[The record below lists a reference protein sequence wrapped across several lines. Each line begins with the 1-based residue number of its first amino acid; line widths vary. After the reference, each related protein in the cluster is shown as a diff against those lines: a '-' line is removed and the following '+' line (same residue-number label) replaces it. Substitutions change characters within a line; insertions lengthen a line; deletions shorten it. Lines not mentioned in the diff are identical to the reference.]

1 MLKFLGRGAGFS
13 DQHNGACFGYGR
25 KLILMDCPLVTFNR
39 LKNEG
44 LSKFVPETEDDSE
57 VEELVVAVTHTHS
70 DHVAGLALTIHLAT
84 FVWNKHVTVIAPSD
98 EVKADLRFLLDRL
111 DGCDENFYTLKTYEE
126 YKSDNA
132 NDTGWIKA
140 VIATKHVPRL
150 EGRCF
155 GWVIQPEGTRIV
167 FTGDTTTLEPFMP
180 YLEKG
185 TYLYT
190 DASAHD
196 CVVHMHIKDL
206 EQIIPELRRKGV
218 QVYFMHLDD
227 EQLLG
232 EAARKT
238 GVQLA
243 PLHT

>member
-155 GWVIQPEGTRIV
+155 GYNIEVDGINTV
-167 FTGDTTTLEPFMP
+167 YTGDTRTLEPFLP
-180 YLEKG
+180 YLSEGSVLYTECSAYDTGVHMYVDKLLEYRSYFEEKG
-185 TYLYT
+185 IRVYLM
-190 DASAHD
+190 
-196 CVVHMHIKDL
+196 HMDNVDEILSKISGSGY
-206 EQIIPELRRKGV
+206 EQGP
-218 QVYFMHLDD
+218 M
-227 EQLLG
+227 
-232 EAARKT
+232 A
-238 GVQLA
+238 
-243 PLHT
+243 

>member
-1 MLKFLGRGAGFS
+1 MLKFLGRGSAFHSQNNCGFFVK
-13 DQHNGACFGYGR
+13 DR
-25 KLILMDCPLVTFNR
+25 ELVLMDCPMSAFHRIREIGFEKLVDGGPKCVTVF
-39 LKNEG
+39 
-44 LSKFVPETEDDSE
+44 
-57 VEELVVAVTHTHS
+57 VTHTHS
-70 DHVAGLALTIHLAT
+70 DHVGGIGMMIHYCYYILHLPVRVITANEKT
-84 FVWNKHVTVIAPSD
+84 EQNVEYLLRVLEGCCEEGYSLMTEQQAKKEYPWIVGAVETVHTPQ
-98 EVKADLRFLLDRL
+98 
-111 DGCDENFYTLKTYEE
+111 
-126 YKSDNA
+126 
-132 NDTGWIKA
+132 
-140 VIATKHVPRL
+140 L

-167 FTGDTTTLEPFMP
+167 FTGDTTTLEPFVP

-238 GVQLA
+238 GAEIA
-243 PLHT
+243 PLYT